1 MTKEEK
7 EKYLGYLRDKHLAP
21 LPLDNK
27 WHQLF
32 PNGKPSDIAA
42 AEQEVDALVKREGML
57 HTELKELKR
66 MKEHLMKEIVSNMDV
81 ESDVKKLKVMED
93 SQRQII
99 EINARTAEY
108 EDELLEMPKRLQD
121 ANKELMLL
129 TMDYCY
135 TKLHTY
141 QKEIDTLEEWIKKVR
156 IELKKNILRKQD
168 RETRNKQMYMYMH
181 DVFGPSV
188 CNIFDYEE
196 ENQSQE

>member
-1 MTKEEK
+1 MTNEEK
-7 EKYLGYLRDKHLAP
+7 EKYLHHLRDKHLAP

-32 PNGKPSDIAA
+32 PNGKPPEIAA
-42 AEQEVDALVKREGML
+42 MEKTVDTLVKREGTL

-66 MKEHLMKEIVSNMDV
+66 AKEYLMKEIVTNMDV

-108 EDELLEMPKRLQD
+108 EDELLELPKQLQA

-135 TKLHTY
+135 QKLHTY
-141 QKEIDTLEEWIKKVR
+141 QKEIDTIGEWIKKIR

-168 RETRNKQMYMYMH
+168 REIRNKQMYMYMH

-188 CNIFDYEE
+188 CNIFDYEDA
-196 ENQSQE
+196 NHLQE

>member
-7 EKYLGYLRDKHLAP
+7 EIYLGYLRDKHLAP

-32 PNGKPSDIAA
+32 PNGKPPEIAEM
-42 AEQEVDALVKREGML
+42 EQRVEALVKRDGML
-57 HTELKELKR
+57 RTELKDMKR
-66 MKEHLMKEIVSNMDV
+66 MKEHLMKEIVNNMDV
-81 ESDVKKLKVMED
+81 EADMKKLKVMED

-99 EINARTAEY
+99 EINARTVEY
-108 EDELLEMPKRLQD
+108 EDELLELPKQLQA

-135 TKLHTY
+135 TKMHTY
-141 QKEIDTLEEWIKKVR
+141 QKEIDTIGEWIKKVR

-168 RETRNKQMYMYMH
+168 RETRNRQMYMYMH

-188 CNIFDYEE
+188 CNIFDYGD
-196 ENQSQE
+196 ENHPQE